1 MSVCKTYVSN
11 KELTNTF
18 SNKNRLM
25 TKVPLNFGTL
35 IIYIFIYS
43 YIHVPHSLVHID
55 RIKELYFSDVN
66 KQRPDALLTMN
77 H

>member
-1 MSVCKTYVSN
+1 
-11 KELTNTF
+11 
-18 SNKNRLM
+18 M

-66 KQRPDALLTMN
+66 NQRPDALLTMN